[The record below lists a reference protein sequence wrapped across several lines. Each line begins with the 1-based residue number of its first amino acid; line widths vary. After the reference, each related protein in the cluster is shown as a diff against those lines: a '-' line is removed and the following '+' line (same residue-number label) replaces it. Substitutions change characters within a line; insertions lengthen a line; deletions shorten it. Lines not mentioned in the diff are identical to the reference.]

1 MPTNTP
7 NNGRNERMSDETQQF
22 ERPRQ
27 VFPED
32 ETRVQPAQPQYQNY
46 QYQQPAPQSAPQPAS
61 QQAPRQEPPRSYDV
75 PEERSSGSGL
85 TGILVGL
92 LVLALIALAALAY
105 MYTRAANQEPPA
117 PETITQT
124 ATATVTDTPSPVTQT
139 QTETVTETVTETP
152 DLTREL
158 PTSLPSDLGEGA
170 DNVDDLLNE
179 IFGGD
184 NGNGRGGN

>member
-46 QYQQPAPQSAPQPAS
+46 QYQQPAPQPAPQSAPQP
-61 QQAPRQEPPRSYDV
+61 APRQEPPRSYDV

-139 QTETVTETVTETP
+139 QTETVTETVTEMP
-152 DLTREL
+152 ELTREL

-179 IFGGD
+179 IFGGN